1 MRKTLGLVSLLFV
14 VSAGVA
20 NAQTIPHMAD
30 GKPDF
35 SGFWSWP
42 TTVNPTGPRGTG
54 IFNKDK
60 MAPVKPGAESLL
72 YHARTGDARKDEPRS
87 ACLPSGFPSGM
98 LYALPVQVFQ
108 TPKYLV
114 IVHELQRMTRIIP
127 LDGRPHRDNL
137 EPSYYGDS
145 VGHWE
150 GDTIVIDTTNFKPWV
165 LDDYH
170 YTDATKSRWHTD
182 AFHTIERLQRTDEK
196 TIAYKITIDDPK
208 IFTQPFSQ
216 DFKMTLHPEWE
227 ETTGLL
233 EYVCEENNRCSGG
246 KCAEGK

>member
-1 MRKTLGLVSLLFV
+1 MRTTSGLLSLLLIL
-14 VSAGVA
+14 SAGAA
-20 NAQTIPHMAD
+20 NAQTVPHTPD

-60 MAPVKPGAESLL
+60 LAPVKPGAESLL

-127 LDGRPHRDNL
+127 LDGRPHRTNL

-150 GDTIVIDTTNFKPWV
+150 GDTIVIDTNNFKPWV

-182 AFHTIERLQRTDEK
+182 ALHTIERLQRTDEK
-196 TIAYKITIDDPK
+196 TIAYRITVDDPK

-216 DFKMTLHPEWE
+216 DFKMTLHADWE
-227 ETTGLL
+227 EATGLL

-246 KCAEGK
+246 KCAEKE